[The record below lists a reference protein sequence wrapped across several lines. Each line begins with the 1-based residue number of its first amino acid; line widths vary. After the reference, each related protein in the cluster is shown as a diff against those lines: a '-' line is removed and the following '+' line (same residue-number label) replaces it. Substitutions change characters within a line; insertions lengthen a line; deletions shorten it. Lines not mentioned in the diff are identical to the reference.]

1 MTQTP
6 DDRTPEEPHG
16 SSGGEGGR
24 KLDEDA
30 LWAEIV
36 ANYGDRPP
44 MGSEAPVIEERTGQD
59 PVVEERA
66 KRASRNHPR
75 PPRNLFDRSF
85 IESTTERSRE
95 LNTPGSWEDEGHYV
109 PPEPP
114 PIPVPEPRRRM
125 AWIGLFG
132 APTLMLIGIVLGWSF
147 PSWVSALLVS
157 GFVGG
162 FVYLVATMPRDGR
175 GHWPGDDGAVV

>member
-1 MTQTP
+1 MTQSP
-6 DDRTPEEPHG
+6 DDRPPEEPRG
-16 SSGGEGGR
+16 SSGPEGGR

-30 LWAEIV
+30 LWAQIV

-44 MGSEAPVIEERTGQD
+44 MGSGDDR
-59 PVVEERA
+59 VVEPVETQR
-66 KRASRNHPR
+66 PR

-95 LNTPGSWEDEGHYV
+95 LERSGWEDEGHFV

-114 PIPVPEPRRRM
+114 PVPVPEPRRRL

-132 APTLMLIGIVLGWSF
+132 APALMLLGIVLGWAF
-147 PSWVSALLVS
+147 PTWISAILVT

>member
-6 DDRTPEEPHG
+6 DDRSPEEPHG
-16 SSGGEGGR
+16 SSGSEGGR

-30 LWAEIV
+30 LWAQIV

-44 MGSEAPVIEERTGQD
+44 MGQEADTGRPVEPVEPVETER
-59 PVVEERA
+59 
-66 KRASRNHPR
+66 PR
-75 PPRNLFDRSF
+75 RPRNLFDRSF
-85 IESTTERSRE
+85 IEATTERSRE
-95 LNTPGSWEDEGHYV
+95 LNAPGSWEDEGHYV

-114 PIPVPEPRRRM
+114 PLPVPEPRRRM

-132 APTLMLIGIVLGWSF
+132 APMLMLVGIVLGWSF
-147 PSWVSALLVS
+147 PSWIGALLVS
-157 GFVGG
+157 AFVGG
-162 FVYLVATMPRDGR
+162 FLYLVATMPRSGR

>member
-6 DDRTPEEPHG
+6 DDHFPEEPHG
-16 SSGGEGGR
+16 SSGSEGGR
-24 KLDEDA
+24 KLDEDE
-30 LWAEIV
+30 LWAQIV

-44 MGSEAPVIEERTGQD
+44 MGHSVEGGDGRSVEPVETHPDAE
-59 PVVEERA
+59 
-66 KRASRNHPR
+66 SRRPRR

-95 LNTPGSWEDEGHYV
+95 LKPGSWDDEGHYV
-109 PPEPP
+109 PPVPP
-114 PIPVPEPRRRM
+114 PVPVPEPRRRM

-132 APTLMLIGIVLGWSF
+132 APALMLIGIVLGWVF
-147 PSWVSALLVS
+147 PSWISALLVS
-157 GFVGG
+157 AFVGG
-162 FVYLVATMPRDGR
+162 FVYLIATMPRNGR